1 MTAKIMVTGGFA
13 VGKTAFVAAVSEIE
27 PLTTEAEIT
36 GPVAGSS
43 AAKATTTMAMDFG
56 RLTLDGLALYL
67 FGTPGQ
73 RRFWFMWD
81 GIVNGAMGAV
91 VLVDCAR
98 LEESFAA
105 VDHFERFGVPY
116 VVAVSHGTGDH
127 GEIRTALRL
136 RPAVPVVDC
145 DVSERS
151 AVRGVLAALVE
162 HATQVAS

>member
-1 MTAKIMVTGGFA
+1 MVTGGFA
-13 VGKTAFVAAVSEIE
+13 VGKTAFVAAASEIE

-43 AAKATTTMAMDFG
+43 AAKSTTTMALDFG
-56 RLTLDGLALYL
+56 RLTLDGSALYL

-81 GIVNGAMGAV
+81 GIATGATGAV

-105 VDHFERFGVPY
+105 VDHFEQFGVPF
-116 VVAVSHGTGDH
+116 VVAVNGTGDH
-127 GEIRTALRL
+127 DEIRAALRL
-136 RPAVPVVDC
+136 RPSAPIVDC
-145 DVSERS
+145 DVRERS
-151 AVRGVLAALVE
+151 AVQDVLIALVE
-162 HATQVAS
+162 HASQVTS